1 MVADSYY
8 NTIGEMWLGVIQFCE
23 TVICVDAFTYSTITM
38 SWTNGWSGGAG
49 YVTIDLDSGTLVQ
62 NFWAG
67 ETNGTAVLPL
77 GYVVRETGL
86 QNFLDA
92 DYTYTA
98 GAPNDIQF
106 VSYKL
111 FALHVS
117 LIANQCAVSAG
128 FLTETSITLSGMTN
142 PVAYILGATY
152 YSLKDFAVVTMV
164 NVNQKY
170 KGALYPLSTPYQ
182 QTYGGVQVITGGGG
196 TVIVNQPPP
205 LDLDVSVNQGQAILS
220 VLSKT
225 TTMLP

>member
-1 MVADSYY
+1 MADSYY
-8 NTIGEMWLGVIQFCE
+8 NTIGDMWLGVIQYCK
-23 TVICVDAFTYSTITM
+23 TVICVDVFSYSTITM

-49 YVTIDLDSGTLVQ
+49 YVTIDLDSGALVQ

-67 ETNGTAVLPL
+67 ETFGTAVLPL
-77 GYVVRETGL
+77 GYVVREQGL
-86 QNFLDA
+86 QNFLDV
-92 DYTYTA
+92 DYAYVS

-111 FALHVS
+111 FSLHVS
-117 LIANQCAVSAG
+117 MIANQCAVSAG
-128 FLTETSITLSGMTN
+128 FLTETNIVLSGMTN

-170 KGALYPLSTPYQ
+170 KGALYPLSQPYQ
-182 QTYGGVQVITGGGG
+182 QTYGDQL
-196 TVIVNQPPP
+196 IVNASPVINVPPAPLP
-205 LDLDVSVNQGQAILS
+205 LDIDVGINQGQAILS
-220 VLSKT
+220 VNSMT